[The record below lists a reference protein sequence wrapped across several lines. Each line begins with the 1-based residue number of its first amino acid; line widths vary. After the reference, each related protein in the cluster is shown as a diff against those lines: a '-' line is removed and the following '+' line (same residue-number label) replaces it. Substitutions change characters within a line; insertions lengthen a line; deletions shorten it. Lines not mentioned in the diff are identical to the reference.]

1 MEPRLLI
8 INGHSAY
15 FAYVPMGTFGLC
27 DYLNQ
32 RNMPVQIVNPA
43 LYNEAQ
49 MAAVLDDHL
58 ETFRPTTSV

>member
-27 DYLNQ
+27 DYLGQ
-32 RNMPVQIVNPA
+32 KKIPARIVNPA
-43 LYNEAQ
+43 LYDKAQ
-49 MAAVLDDHL
+49 VSTVLDDHL
-58 ETFRPTTSV
+58 